1 MLARFDD
8 DRNGG
13 THMTSRNRILAAA
26 AASAFALLAP
36 SMASAQAVVIDPKLY
51 ASAVKELDNAKQLK
65 QTAEKTVGQ
74 VTKVSDGIGK
84 IGKST
89 LGSLLD
95 QSGFNFQS
103 VNGVKGILS
112 NVEDLGSQST
122 SALSAAKSMK
132 IGNEALNFATPA
144 AGAAMDLKGARDAAK
159 QIFFYNGSDALDQQ
173 KVSQLRARR
182 GAMLRESAVTG
193 YATST
198 AMKSDM
204 GKSGES
210 ANKLVAQVKD
220 SADLRGDVQANTA
233 AMLAVFGEMTKQ
245 TALQTQ
251 MLEIAS
257 ATTLAA
263 DQTGKGN

>member
-1 MLARFDD
+1 
-8 DRNGG
+8 
-13 THMTSRNRILAAA
+13 MTSRNRILAAA
-26 AASAFALLAP
+26 AASVIALMAP
-36 SMASAQAVVIDPKLY
+36 SMASAQALVLDPKLLTT
-51 ASAVKELDNAKQLK
+51 AKTQLDNAKQLK
-65 QTAEKTVGQ
+65 QAAEKGVAQ

-89 LGSLLD
+89 LGSLLE

-103 VNGVKGILS
+103 VNGVKGVLS
-112 NVEDLGSQST
+112 NVEDLGTQST
-122 SALSAAKSMK
+122 SAMSAAKAMK
-132 IGNEALNFATPA
+132 IGNETLSFATPA
-144 AGAAMDLKGARDAAK
+144 AGTSMDLKGARDAAK

-204 GKSGES
+204 GKSGEA

-251 MLEIAS
+251 MLEIA
-257 ATTLAA
+257 AAQTLAG
-263 DQTGKGN
+263 DQTGKAN